1 MFFTSSRIPGL
12 ISLHIRDEI
21 QNRPFPLKI
30 VRKMKCFQG
39 HKWIRK
45 QSYLAAFQISIPD
58 LPSKTEGGRS
68 KCFLGASSNL
78 VVNSLFLFF
87 QVDNCPFCLL

>member
-68 KCFLGASSNL
+68 KCFFGGFFKFSGQFFI
-78 VVNSLFLFF
+78 SLFSS
-87 QVDNCPFCLL
+87 

>member
-1 MFFTSSRIPGL
+1 
-12 ISLHIRDEI
+12 
-21 QNRPFPLKI
+21 
-30 VRKMKCFQG
+30 MKCFQG

-68 KCFLGASSNL
+68 KCVFG
-78 VVNSLFLFF
+78 V
-87 QVDNCPFCLL
+87 LLQIW

>member
-1 MFFTSSRIPGL
+1 MFFTSSRIPRL

-21 QNRPFPLKI
+21 QNRPFPLKV

-68 KCFLGASSNL
+68 KCVFGG
-78 VVNSLFLFF
+78 
-87 QVDNCPFCLL
+87 LLQIW

>member
-1 MFFTSSRIPGL
+1 MFFTSSRIPG
-12 ISLHIRDEI
+12 SSAAYTGEI

-58 LPSKTEGGRS
+58 LPSKQSGRS
-68 KCFLGASSNL
+68 KCFFGGFFKFGDQFFI
-78 VVNSLFLFF
+78 SLFSS
-87 QVDNCPFCLL
+87 

>member
-1 MFFTSSRIPGL
+1 MFFTSSRIPGP
-12 ISLHIRDEI
+12 IVPHIRDEI

-45 QSYLAAFQISIPD
+45 QSYLTAFQTSITD
-58 LPSKTEGGRS
+58 LPSKTEGGRW
-68 KCFLGASSNL
+68 KIGVEDKWL
-78 VVNSLFLFF
+78 
-87 QVDNCPFCLL
+87 